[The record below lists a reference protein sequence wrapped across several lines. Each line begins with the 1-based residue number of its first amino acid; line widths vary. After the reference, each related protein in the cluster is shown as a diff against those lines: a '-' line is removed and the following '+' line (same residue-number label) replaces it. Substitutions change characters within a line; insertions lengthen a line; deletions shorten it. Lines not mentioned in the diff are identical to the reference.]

1 MVAQIKMPISQSLTY
16 KVGAAVCALVCLVF
30 FGLGAL
36 ARIDAWAKSGA
47 GAESAIPINGDY
59 GKLAEFNDGSPTMIL
74 SHEGDP
80 DEHRFQIASNAV
92 VTINEAPAQIS
103 ELRPGDDLTV
113 KKDALGKVTSITA
126 QRAKIGIMISSH
138 DQNHITISPDLVQME
153 DLVVPADI
161 KAFSLD
167 GKPASYADLKPGD
180 DVKVLS
186 DRDGKVIRIEATRS
200 NIFQKFW
207 YNFRSNLFKPL
218 LLFFYVGFSV
228 PILRI
233 ALEFP
238 KAMYQA
244 LTIYLL
250 ASIGWHGGEELA
262 VLNETA
268 FRQAVAFMIV
278 GFATNAVIG
287 FMAYWML
294 RLGVPRL
301 RRIDAATVAGY
312 YGSDSAG
319 TFVTC
324 LGVLQ
329 AAHIASAAYMP
340 VILAVMEIPGCLVCL
355 TLAAHMRAS
364 GMDRRGNM
372 PGEPGYKEPTPE
384 ERIEMASKHSVA
396 HLAREI
402 FLNPGLFLL
411 FGGILIGFVSRL
423 QGYKTVQGGDAL
435 FVSLFQGLLCLFLL
449 EMGMTAARRLRDL
462 RSGNWTFIAFGLIAP
477 NIFAIMGMCIAMVL
491 SHAMHQPFQLGTYVL
506 FGVLCGAASYIAV
519 PAVQRLAIPE
529 ASPSLPL
536 AASLGLTF
544 SYNVT
549 VGIPVYLLVAQQLM
563 RAFPV

>member
-1 MVAQIKMPISQSLTY
+1 MAAQSEKRKAQSWVF
-16 KVGAAVCALVCLVF
+16 KIGAALCALICLVF
-30 FGLGAL
+30 FGLGAF
-36 ARIDAWAKSGA
+36 ARIDAWAKTGETADSPI
-47 GAESAIPINGDY
+47 SANGDS
-59 GKLAEFNDGSPTMIL
+59 GKLSDLNDGSPTMVL
-74 SHEGDP
+74 SHEHDP
-80 DEHRFQIASNAV
+80 DEHRFQIAPNAEV
-92 VTINEAPAQIS
+92 IINEEPASIS
-103 ELRPGDDLTV
+103 ELREGDELIV

-126 QRAKIGIMISSH
+126 TRAQAGILINAH
-138 DQNHITISPDLVQME
+138 DQNHFTMSPDLVAMQ
-153 DLVVPADI
+153 DVTVPADI
-161 KAFSLD
+161 KELSL
-167 GKPASYADLKPGD
+167 GGQPATIADLKPGD
-180 DVKVLS
+180 DVKVFA
-186 DRDGKVIRIEATRS
+186 DRNGKVVRVEASRM
-200 NIFQKFW
+200 NLLQKFW
-207 YNFRSNLFKPL
+207 QNFRSNLFKPL
-218 LLFFYVGFSV
+218 LLFFYVGFAV
-228 PILRI
+228 PLLRI
-233 ALEFP
+233 AFEFP
-238 KAMYQA
+238 KAMYQG

-287 FMAYWML
+287 FLAYMML
-294 RLGVPRL
+294 RLGVPKL

-355 TLAAHMRAS
+355 TLAAHMRAT
-364 GMDRRGNM
+364 GMDKRGNM

-384 ERIEMASKHSVA
+384 EKIQMNRNHSIP

-435 FVSLFQGLLCLFLL
+435 FVTLFQGLLCLFLL

-477 NIFAIMGMCIAMVL
+477 NIFACIGMGVACLL
-491 SHAMHQPFQLGTYVL
+491 SHALHQPFQLGTYVL
-506 FGVLCGAASYIAV
+506 FAVLCGASSYIAV